1 MGKFNMQ
8 SLRGYDANKGMN
20 TEVEEQ
26 AAEPKVKLGAG
37 LLSDVSKETIKM
49 ELTQIPRE
57 KIQKNPKNKY
67 SIKGIDSLAESI
79 RVYGLGEPLN
89 VKALPDGNYMLLG
102 GERRITAIDRLIDN
116 EEIRDWNEYTLIPC
130 VVKDIEKIKLD
141 LSKENK
147 EKYAILTTNKEQRV
161 YSEADKYNEIQDWK
175 EIIAELRDNGVETI
189 TTTDEDG
196 NDKII
201 QIRGEK
207 TRDILENVTGMS
219 RGQIN
224 KFEKVEKK
232 AAPELLNAMLDNN
245 ISVGVAEKAV
255 DTLNDEEQKVLA
267 KASEERKINPADV
280 KEFKVH
286 SNMMAVTAR
295 QFKKDIANINNAI
308 KEGNAYLTEDE
319 EQEYY
324 KLIKRLENIIV
335 KGEY

>member
-26 AAEPKVKLGAG
+26 TAEPKVKLGAG

-49 ELTQIPRE
+49 ELTQISRE

-286 SNMMAVTAR
+286 SNMTAVTAR

-308 KEGNAYLTEDE
+308 KEGKAYLTEDE

>member
-232 AAPELLNAMLDNN
+232 ASPSLLNAMLENN

-255 DTLNDEEQKVLA
+255 DTLNDEEQKTLA
-267 KASEERKINPADV
+267 KAAEKRKINPADV
-280 KEFKVH
+280 KEFKTH
-286 SNMMAVTAR
+286 SNMTTVTSR

-324 KLIKRLENIIV
+324 KLIKKLESIII
-335 KGEY
+335 KGE

>member
-1 MGKFNMQ
+1 MGKFKMKPLN
-8 SLRGYDANKGMN
+8 GYDENKETEKELEEQ
-20 TEVEEQ
+20 TEV
-26 AAEPKVKLGAG
+26 PKLKLGAG
-37 LLSDVSKETIKM
+37 LLSNVSKETIKM

-89 VKALPDGNYMLLG
+89 VKELPDGNYMLLG
-102 GERRITAIDRLIDN
+102 GERRITAIDQLIDN
-116 EEIRDWNEYTLIPC
+116 EEIKEWDEYTLIPC

-175 EIIAELRDNGVETI
+175 EIIAELRENGVETI

-201 QIRGEK
+201 RIQGEK

-232 AAPELLNAMLDNN
+232 ASPSLLNAMLENN

-255 DTLNDEEQKVLA
+255 DTLNDEEQKTLA
-267 KASEERKINPADV
+267 KAAEERKINPADV
-280 KEFKVH
+280 KEFKTH
-286 SNMMAVTAR
+286 SNIKTVTSK

-324 KLIKRLENIIV
+324 KLIKKLESIII
-335 KGEY
+335 KGE